1 MSDFF
6 YFTKINIK
14 YFLLTDSW
22 ALGQLCMKGVTW
34 AIWILMRA
42 PKERVTR
49 CKENVEREGEV
60 INNYFKLHMKEN
72 TMENHKK
79 QHQISIIL
87 PESKLKFFYSK
98 TLNGQVKTQKRKK
111 KLFIETK
118 TKILSFYKQ

>member
-1 MSDFF
+1 
-6 YFTKINIK
+6 
-14 YFLLTDSW
+14 
-22 ALGQLCMKGVTW
+22 
-34 AIWILMRA
+34 
-42 PKERVTR
+42 
-49 CKENVEREGEV
+49 
-60 INNYFKLHMKEN
+60 
-72 TMENHKK
+72 MENHKK